1 MKMNMHLLWIGC
13 FFFISFEAKSQ
24 QNSRN
29 IKPNIIIILSDDQ
42 GWGDLGFTG
51 NKTVKTPNIDRLA
64 KNGAYFNRFFV
75 NPVCSPT
82 RAELLTGRYH
92 VRSGVTGTST
102 GKERMDL
109 DETTIA
115 EIFKSAG
122 YKTAAYGKWHNG
134 AQAPYHP
141 NSRGFDDF
149 YGFCSGHWGN
159 YFNPTLEHNGKIVEG
174 KGFITDDL
182 FQHGIK
188 FIDQNLESPFFLY
201 LPLNTPHSPM
211 QVPTTNWNNY
221 ENKTILQK
229 GSIADKEQINHT
241 RAALALAE
249 NIDTNVGRL
258 IEHLE
263 KRGMLEN
270 TIIIYFSDNG
280 PNGNRWNGEMKGIK
294 GSTDEGGVRSPLIIN
309 WKENIPAGRSINS
322 ISSVMDLLPTLTDLA
337 GITYQTKKP
346 LDGISLKNQLVSKT
360 ELMPEERTIINYWE
374 KRISVRSQRY
384 RLSDDLKLYD
394 MFNDPNQTTDIS
406 KSSQAIFESHLNE
419 RKNWEKNVLRELP
432 EKDTRPFV
440 IGHPNMQNTILTADD
455 AKFDENIQRSSKHP
469 NDSYLQFTKSL
480 AGEIYWNVHVDIAGD
495 FDAIV
500 YYNCSDKN
508 IGTNLEMTFLQ
519 QSLNKKIKTAHTS
532 DEIGRDYDRYPRDES
547 YVKNFKSMNMGTLR
561 LMKGEGILK
570 LNATQLNANK
580 DLEFKRIVL
589 KRKSTIND

>member
-1 MKMNMHLLWIGC
+1 MKVKMHLLWIGC
-13 FFFISFEAKSQ
+13 LFFISFAAKSQ
-24 QNSRN
+24 QNSKN
-29 IKPNIIIILSDDQ
+29 IKPNIIIILTDDQ

-64 KNGAYFNRFFV
+64 KEGAFFNRFFV
-75 NPVCSPT
+75 SPVCSPT

-159 YFNPTLEHNGKIVEG
+159 YFNPTLEHNGKIVQG

-188 FIDQNLESPFFLY
+188 FIDQNRESPFFLY

-211 QVPTTNWNNY
+211 QVPINNWNSY
-221 ENKTILQK
+221 ENKTILQQ
-229 GSIADKEQINHT
+229 GTIADKEEINHT
-241 RAALALAE
+241 RAALALTE

-258 IEHLE
+258 IEHLK
-263 KRGMLEN
+263 KRGILEN

-322 ISSVMDLLPTLTDLA
+322 ISSIMDLLPTLTDLA
-337 GITYQTKKP
+337 GITNQTKKP
-346 LDGISLKNQLVSKT
+346 LDGISLKNQLVSKM

-384 RLSDDLKLYD
+384 RLSHDMKLYD
-394 MFNDPNQTTDIS
+394 MLNDPNQTTDIS
-406 KSSQAIFESHLNE
+406 KSSQTIFESHLKA
-419 RKNWEKNVLRELP
+419 RTNWEKNVLNELP
-432 EKDTRPFV
+432 EKDTRPFI
-440 IGHPNMQNTILTADD
+440 IGHPNMQNSILTADD
-455 AKFDENIQRSSKHP
+455 AKFDENIQRSNKHP
-469 NDSYLQFTKSL
+469 NDSYLQFTKGP

-500 YYNCSDKN
+500 YYNCSNKN

-519 QSLNKKIKTAHTS
+519 QTLKNKIKTAHTS
-532 DEIGRDYDRYPRDES
+532 NEIGRDYDRYPREES

-570 LNATQLNANK
+570 LNATQLNANQ